1 MWGGKG
7 WRINK
12 FIKAGL
18 GMAGYGTAGP
28 GPAMQGMDLLI
39 LTKRM
44 NKMEQLTVMLK
55 SNGPMLMH
63 SDKLSNPLDP
73 ATKKHKTLT
82 SKRKKTDEDYEAI
95 AKSEWLNSLYY
106 SDDIGVYVPI
116 QNIRKSLIEGA
127 RFNKLGK
134 HVERGVVFMDTRA
147 KLKYSGPKEPE
158 KLWDNGKFTDA
169 RSVRVSQARLVR
181 FRPIFTDWEIEAVE
195 LLYNPSIIDGSDILA
210 AWDNAGNMVGMGDF
224 RPLFG
229 KYKVEE
235 V

>member
-1 MWGGKG
+1 VS
-7 WRINK
+7 
-12 FIKAGL
+12 
-18 GMAGYGTAGP
+18 GTAGP

>member
-1 MWGGKG
+1 MS
-7 WRINK
+7 
-12 FIKAGL
+12 
-18 GMAGYGTAGP
+18 GTAGP